1 MRGFKSHP
9 LDETHNPMKGNS
21 MQDETTPT
29 TENVVGDQGAI
40 TAPTDPYAFLDG
52 SSDDDVFDDDDGD
65 DEDEDDEDDG
75 F

>member
-1 MRGFKSHP
+1 
-9 LDETHNPMKGNS
+9 